1 MSKKINIKKYLIFI
15 TITFFAYANLGSE
28 KKKSNNELP
37 EMFKKWL
44 DQEVNY
50 IISDLER
57 EVFLQLKTYRERELF
72 IEAFWKQRDP
82 TPGTPENEFRI
93 EHYRRIS
100 HANQKFGRA
109 AAKPGRMTDRGQ
121 IYIILGE
128 PLHVSRITGESQIY
142 NTEIW
147 FYQGLTKYGLPPGFY
162 LVFFQKEGIG
172 EYILYSPSRDGP
184 QAFMPAYMGGQSDYL
199 EAYKTLRKL
208 QPSLAEVSLSLIPGE
223 RTFSGRPSL
232 SSEIMLQNV
241 YNFPQKQAKDKYAA
255 KFLMYKDIVEVEY
268 TANYIDSD
276 SLIKVI
282 KDPSGMY
289 FIHYIIELMK
299 LSVNLYQG
307 KYSTHLE
314 VNVNVSDGQGKTIYQ
329 YEKSIPVSFDESQIK
344 EITYQ
349 PFNLYDMFPL
359 IPGNYKLSILI
370 KNEVS
375 KEFAAVEKDIFI
387 RTDESS
393 LQMSPLI
400 LGYKMDH
407 VPSGSYKLRPFMIDA
422 NQIYCEPRKIY
433 LPQDKLLVYFQILG
447 LDTHLAQKGLLE
459 FEFIKENEQFLS
471 ITREVPE
478 YQDQINIIE
487 EFSLEKFLPAHYRI
501 KVTLLDGN
509 HEVLSGGEEFDVTSV
524 SGFPRPWVHKKILP
538 PPTDPIY
545 SLILGRQLLNKGEIQ
560 KATIQLE
567 KAYNSRPDALDYALN
582 LVQVYSI
589 SNEHEKIKQI
599 LLPFSESTQANYEV
613 YFFLGQAYQALG
625 ELTQAISFYDRA
637 ISRFGINMYIL
648 NSLGECYYRLG
659 ELPEALATWEKSL
672 EVNPDQPDIKK
683 RVDAIK
689 K

>member
-1 MSKKINIKKYLIFI
+1 MNIKKYLLFI
-15 TITFFAYANLGSE
+15 TITFFTFASLGAEE
-28 KKKSNNELP
+28 KKYNDKLLEV
-37 EMFKKWL
+37 FKKWFE
-44 DQEVNY
+44 QEVTY

-57 EVFLQLKTYRERELF
+57 EVFLQLKTNRERELF

-82 TPGTPENEFRI
+82 TPGTPENEFRV
-93 EHYRRIS
+93 EHYRRINY
-100 HANQKFGRA
+100 ANQKFGRV
-109 AAKPGRMTDRGQ
+109 AAKPGWMTDRGR

-147 FYQGLTKYGLPPGFY
+147 FYQGLTEHGLPPGFY

-184 QAFMPAYMGGQSDYL
+184 QAFMPTFMGGPSDYL
-199 EAYKTLRKL
+199 AAYKALRRL

-241 YNFPQKQAKDKYAA
+241 YSFPQKQVKDKYAA
-255 KFLMYKDIVEVEY
+255 KFLLYKDIVEVEY
-268 TANYIDSD
+268 TANYIESD
-276 SLIKVI
+276 SLVKVI
-282 KDPSGMY
+282 KASSGLD
-289 FIHYIIELMK
+289 FIHYVVELTK

-307 KYSTHLE
+307 KYSTHLK
-314 VNVNVSDGQGKTIYQ
+314 VNAIVSDGQGKTIYQ

-344 EITYQ
+344 EISYQ

-359 IPGNYKLSILI
+359 IPGHYKLSILI

-375 KEFAAVEKDIFI
+375 KEFTSVEKDIFI
-387 RTDESS
+387 NEDESS
-393 LQMSPLI
+393 LQISPLI
-400 LGYKMDH
+400 LGYQMDH
-407 VPSGSYKLRPFMIDA
+407 VPSGSNKLRPFKLGS

-433 LPQDKLLVYFQILG
+433 LSQDELFLCFQLLG
-447 LDTHLAQKGLLE
+447 LDQRQAQEGLLKY
-459 FEFIKENEQFLS
+459 EFIKENEPFFS
-471 ITREVPE
+471 TTKKVNE
-478 YQDQINIIE
+478 YPDQINFME
-487 EFSLEKFLPAHYRI
+487 EFSLEKFPPAHYRI
-501 KVTLLDGN
+501 KVTLLDGDR
-509 HEVLSGGEEFDVTSV
+509 EVLSGEEEFDVTSV
-524 SGFPRPWVHKKILP
+524 SGLPRPWVHKKILL

-545 SLILGRQLLNKGEIQ
+545 SLILGRQLLNKGETD
-560 KATIQLE
+560 KARIQLE

-599 LLPFSESTQANYEV
+599 LLPFSESPQANYEV
-613 YFFLGQAYQALG
+613 YFFLGKAHQALG
-625 ELTQAISFYDRA
+625 ELTQAIRFYDRA
-637 ISRFGINMYIL
+637 ISLFGINMYIL

-659 ELPEALATWEKSL
+659 ESEEALAAWEKSL

-683 RVDAIK
+683 RIEAIK